1 MKLSTIETPQ
11 LLTKSIT
18 APIPEYVIQQRDA
31 GRGQT
36 LDYISGATVI
46 DILNNTF
53 GYLGWSAEYP
63 QYWKEESEPFF
74 QKETKWFKPDPALAT
89 KNAAGENGILMPQ
102 SPVVFAKC
110 RLTVHLVRPD
120 GTMHSIVKEAFGSKS
135 VIGKQNEQESTYKA
149 AQTDALK
156 KAASLFGIGLELYR
170 GEEEQAYFNQISMP
184 IIWTEEKRA
193 ESEDWAILEGIA
205 KENGWSLDD
214 LDYYVAELTES
225 AYTNLYTLPEVWL
238 TALVEYLQQSSGESE
253 GDEE

>member
-1 MKLSTIETPQ
+1 MKLSTIKTPQ

-53 GYLGWSAEYP
+53 GYLGWSAEFT
-63 QYWKEESEPFF
+63 KEWVQESVPFF
-74 QKETKWFKPDPALAT
+74 NRYNKGAEKTT
-89 KNAAGENGILMPQ
+89 HNGQ
-102 SPVVFAKC
+102 EGTWESQAPVVFVKC
-110 RLTVHLVRPD
+110 KLTVMVERDNGELHYV
-120 GTMHSIVKEAFGSKS
+120 TKEAYGSKS
-135 VIGKQNEQESTYKA
+135 VIGKQNEQESTFKA

-184 IIWTEEKRA
+184 IVWTEEKIA
-193 ESEDWAILEGIA
+193 ESQDWAILEGIA

-214 LDYYVAELTES
+214 LDYYVAELTENT
-225 AYTNLYTLPEVWL
+225 YTNLYTLPEAWL
-238 TALVEYLQQSSGESE
+238 TALVDYLQQSSGEQSE